1 MTPTLT
7 EIAKAFS
14 RVLGVTLEP
23 GFSAEPGGGASA
35 NSGITATTTS
45 SSSSA
50 PSPATTAPPATQAST
65 GTAVPAGLTTPA
77 APTAGMI
84 PSSPIVFTEHA
95 SRGWHLDVTVTAPQ
109 VLDTA
114 RLMDRLGFCLD
125 MVTGVD
131 WMAQQA
137 MEVVYDYL
145 HFDSSVR
152 VVVRTRVPRE
162 AAEVPTIS
170 EIFPGA
176 NWHERET
183 HEFLGIRFAGHPN
196 LTPLLL
202 PEDATFH
209 PLRKDFVA

>member
-1 MTPTLT
+1 MTPNLT
-7 EIAKAFS
+7 EIAKAFA

-23 GFSAEPGGGASA
+23 GFAAEPVGGGAA
-35 NSGITATTTS
+35 PTPAPAVSGTPS
-45 SSSSA
+45 VPGNA
-50 PSPATTAPPATQAST
+50 PAASVPPAATAPAPAPAS
-65 GTAVPAGLTTPA
+65 TPA
-77 APTAGMI
+77 AP
-84 PSSPIVFTEHA
+84 PPPIVFTEHA
-95 SRGWHLDVTVTAPQ
+95 SRGWHLDVTVSPGQ
-109 VLDTA
+109 VVDAA

-125 MVTGVD
+125 LVTGVD

-145 HFDSSVR
+145 HFDSPVR
-152 VVVRTRVPRE
+152 VVVRTRVPRD
-162 AAEVPTIS
+162 AAEVPTVS
-170 EIFPGA
+170 EVFAGA